1 MAAKAVGQISLVDIT
16 DSYTVI
22 LTSEAYTFTGT
33 TDGAPIGSTCNTQ
46 VVAYCGNTQC
56 SKVTIDQVAMKIPQ
70 GIKADIINNG
80 AKEPKITFT
89 TTAVISESCEA
100 EIPVKIDNITV
111 IKKFSFSVAKT
122 GADGGANL
130 QVGGTNLIVSSKV
143 NPKKIYKKGNYLS
156 SNNYYF
162 AVVGITVEPDT
173 EYVLSMPAI
182 IVPQSSP
189 NFYVVEKDN
198 RGMEVETTAKELIHK
213 IRTGSNAVSISIS
226 AYSSDGLYKKGYKF
240 EKGNI
245 ATDWSPA
252 PEDIEEDIT
261 DAKKTATNYMGFNSG
276 SGLIIGDLAGKYTSE
291 EKVDESRLGNNVK
304 IDSASIQMRNGTKV
318 LAEYGARSITL
329 GDNNGKN
336 LYIDSNGIKF
346 YDGNSIIGTYSS
358 NNIQLGK
365 STDNNLYLDTTSI
378 KLQKNGKVLSEFGES
393 TIYLGKDNKNS
404 VIDLCNGSGV
414 IERWTADPRHGGIT
428 IRSDGYAD
436 VQGEYGSRLS
446 GPLSAV
452 LADWGKSNR
461 AILYTGFEQG
471 VVDGW
476 HNYILT
482 TEDSVTIGHNGNAIK
497 INMINEDAF
506 FNKYDKGN
514 VKMYYTS
521 YDTIAFDVYSN
532 LGGAIPFVGYITSG
546 GRDVRFTIPLSKPV
560 VGVSNID
567 VDISGI
573 RCRQNGKYVYSP
585 GSSSS
590 FVVPQD
596 YNISAELIEG
606 NLIAVSVTMDN
617 NTNAINNAP
626 CGVELKGII
635 YFF

>member
-56 SKVTIDQVAMKIPQ
+56 SKVTIDQAAMKIPQ

-198 RGMEVETTAKELIHK
+198 RGVEIETTAKELIHK
-213 IRTGSNAVSISIS
+213 IRTGPNVVSISIS

-318 LAEYGARSITL
+318 LSEYGTRSITL

-346 YDGNSIIGTYSS
+346 YDGNNIIGKYSSDSIQLGMTNVNHIIMNNANGLQIKNGGTILAEYGTDHIDLGTTSGQYTINLCNKKVSIIGDSS
-358 NNIQLGK
+358 NGGANCTIVAPNGMMLWSK
-365 STDNNLYLDTTSI
+365 SSLYLKANSSI
-378 KLQKNGKVLSEFGES
+378 YYETPYGECRAF
-393 TIYLGKDNKNS
+393 Y
-404 VIDLCNGSGV
+404 
-414 IERWTADPRHGGIT
+414 
-428 IRSDGYAD
+428 SDGD
-436 VQGEYGSRLS
+436 
-446 GPLSAV
+446 
-452 LADWGKSNR
+452 
-461 AILYTGFEQG
+461 IIT
-471 VVDGW
+471 
-476 HNYILT
+476 
-482 TEDSVTIGHNGNAIK
+482 
-497 INMINEDAF
+497 
-506 FNKYDKGN
+506 
-514 VKMYYTS
+514 
-521 YDTIAFDVYSN
+521 FDVYSN